1 MTETSVSVSKSAPSD
16 LPEVEE
22 EGPFER
28 RPHWSVRL
36 LVHMLKVALMM
47 GLAFALAA
55 FAVLL
60 YLSDFKNEQKAPAT
74 HAVVAEQV
82 SDAPQESGAQPPAPD
97 DKTASRILTWMF
109 GN

>member
-1 MTETSVSVSKSAPSD
+1 MTDAPVSTSSAPSD

-36 LVHMLKVALMM
+36 LIHMLKVALMM

-60 YLSDFKNEQKAPAT
+60 YLSDFKNEQKPLPA
-74 HAVVAEQV
+74 HATVAMQPADP
-82 SDAPQESGAQPPAPD
+82 SQESTAQPAAGD

>member
-1 MTETSVSVSKSAPSD
+1 MTKASESTSSAPSD
-16 LPEVEE
+16 LPQAEE

-36 LVHMLKVALMM
+36 LIHILKVALMM
-47 GLAFALAA
+47 GLAFALAT

-60 YLSDFKNEQKAPAT
+60 YLSDFKNEQKPLPA
-74 HAVVAEQV
+74 HAAVAMQPADT
-82 SDAPQESGAQPPAPD
+82 SQESAAQPVAGD